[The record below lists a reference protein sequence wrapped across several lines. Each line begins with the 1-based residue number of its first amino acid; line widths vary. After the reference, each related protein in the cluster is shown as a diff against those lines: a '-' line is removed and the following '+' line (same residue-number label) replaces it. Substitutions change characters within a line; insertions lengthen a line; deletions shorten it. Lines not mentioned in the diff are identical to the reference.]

1 MNLDG
6 KVALIT
12 GACRGIGHEIAS
24 AECSAGARVILN
36 DIDVPNREA
45 VMRMFDGASE
55 LFGTLDICIGNAAIV
70 AIRHFLELSEC
81 TLLAD
86 GGSSLFL
93 RGGNA

>member
-12 GACRGIGHEIAS
+12 GACRGIGHEIAITAS
-24 AECSAGARVILN
+24 C
-36 DIDVPNREA
+36 REA
-45 VMRMFDGASE
+45 VERMFDGASE
-55 LFGTLDICIGNAAIV
+55 LFGTLDICIGNAATV
-70 AIRHFLELSEC
+70 AVRPFLELSER